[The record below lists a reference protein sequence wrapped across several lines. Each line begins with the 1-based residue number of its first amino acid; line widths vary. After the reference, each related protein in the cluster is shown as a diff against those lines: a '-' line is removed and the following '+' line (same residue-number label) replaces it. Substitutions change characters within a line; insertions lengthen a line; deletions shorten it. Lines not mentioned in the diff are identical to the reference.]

1 MAACWLAAARASAAL
16 AAARPVTALLR
27 ELPARIE
34 HRPPLRQRTDG
45 AARTT
50 GGRAAEMPS
59 DTENSDSDGPATVY
73 VEPLYYRTR
82 RERHAS
88 LSPDLGETAATARYR
103 ERLWSGEMGR
113 RYFRLRAA
121 EKKKKMRQELEARVA
136 AFAEREATATTTAAS
151 VSRAVSGGVGAGADA
166 VQDAFS
172 AIWRGYTEQHRFVL
186 TCMVL
191 VLGSAVIYLCDIK
204 AFWLRASAG
213 GLGLDTESRQGK
225 CAETEPPSVGSCLHR
240 SCLHRSCLQCSGLTA
255 TCCAPCVPRVCCVRS
270 RGAR

>member
-1 MAACWLAAARASAAL
+1 
-16 AAARPVTALLR
+16 
-27 ELPARIE
+27 
-34 HRPPLRQRTDG
+34 
-45 AARTT
+45 
-50 GGRAAEMPS
+50 MPS

-82 RERHAS
+82 RERYAS

-121 EKKKKMRQELEARVA
+121 EKKKKQMRQELEALVA
-136 AFAEREATATTTAAS
+136 AFAEGEATATTTAAS

-213 GLGLDTESRQGK
+213 GLLEGRERANICDNVHVIGWEIRACPTW
-225 CAETEPPSVGSCLHR
+225 V
-240 SCLHRSCLQCSGLTA
+240 
-255 TCCAPCVPRVCCVRS
+255 
-270 RGAR
+270 